1 MKYRISSSHRHVP
14 IVFPTIK
21 PFAAVFMIYK
31 LLFVGI
37 NFIDVITSI
46 QAHSKFELPDTKI
59 LIVCYF

>member
-1 MKYRISSSHRHVP
+1 MP

-21 PFAAVFMIYK
+21 LFAAVFMIYK
-31 LLFVGI
+31 VLFVGI
-37 NFIDVITSI
+37 NFIDVITGI